1 MESITFL
8 YGQLGVFATVFL
20 GIFVEAAPFLMLGTL
35 GSGLVEV
42 FFNKDDF
49 SRLMPRQPVL
59 AALMGAGMGMVF
71 PVCECGVV
79 PMVRRLFR
87 KGLPLS
93 AGVAFLLAAPVVNP
107 IVIASTLAAFG
118 PGPVFFGRLGFS
130 LLIASLTGLVF
141 AAQRQPAR
149 ALLPGSLPQPLDV
162 NWLPPRG
169 ASAFAALHTRPNRLE
184 QARRVLSIATDEF
197 FEMSRFLIFGGVL
210 AAGMQTF
217 IPQSVLLSVGGGPVL
232 SVVAMIALAILLSV
246 CSTVDAFIALS
257 FTGAFSTGSILAF
270 LVFGPMV
277 DIKSSL
283 MFMGVFNKRT
293 VAYIIFIPLLLSILM
308 GVFINLNTT
317 W

>member
-49 SRLMPRQPVL
+49 SRLMPRQPML

-149 ALLPGSLPQPLDV
+149 ALLPGSLPQTLDM
-162 NWLPPRG
+162 NWSPPRG
-169 ASAFAALHTRPNRLE
+169 AAAFAAPQARPNRLE
-184 QARRVLSIATDEF
+184 QARRVLRIATDEF
-197 FEMSRFLIFGGVL
+197 FEMSRYLIFGGVL
-210 AAGMQTF
+210 AALMQTF
-217 IPQSVLLSVGGGPVL
+217 IPQSVLLSLGGGPVI
-232 SVVAMIALAILLSV
+232 SVVLMIALAILLSV

-293 VAYIIFIPLLLSILM
+293 VAYIILIPLLLSILM
-308 GVFINLNTT
+308 GVFINLNTM